1 MTFLNPTLALIGLAC
16 VAVPI
21 IIHILMR
28 RRRKPVAWGA
38 MRFLLEAYKKQR
50 RRLNLEQILL
60 LAARCLLVALL
71 ALALGKPILGAAG
84 LLGNKGPRTLFI
96 LIDNSL
102 ASSARTSDTATA
114 FDAHKSVAE
123 SLLRS
128 LDAGM
133 GDRAALIAL
142 GSPAD
147 PLVMPPTSD
156 IASAL
161 SALRAL
167 KPTDGTA
174 DLPGAVSLLRD
185 LRAAATQTAASSD
198 ELLVVLSD
206 FRSGSADLDAQL
218 RPLTGA
224 TDKPLRL
231 LASEPTSK
239 PLDNI
244 SVLRAEPVSSV
255 LVVPPGEG
263 ERGEERGSTQVRVE
277 LRRSG
282 PAVQTGDSTKLRA
295 RVASPA
301 DLASVAGKEHLV
313 RWKPGEETTSVSM
326 LVDLPPAK
334 SLRAGAVLRVS
345 IDRDAIEGDNTLDR
359 PLEVRDRLIVA
370 LVSPPLAA
378 GRATIDKFSSGD
390 WLSLALEPSD
400 DGSLRSRKSG
410 DMTIRVI
417 DPARDLADARGG
429 ALGVLAGSDVVVL
442 ARPDLVDAVG
452 WRRVAASADAGAV
465 VFIAAPPTTNVQT
478 WGDLMTESLG
488 LEWTVA
494 RESRALAEPKPL
506 ASDRPT
512 TIFDMLAGIAG
523 ELADLARPVR
533 VFRVLE
539 PTAKPGAF
547 EPLLT
552 LDDGTPLLIASTR
565 GRQSKPATDANA
577 GTPSANESTTRGLI
591 LYLAAAPDL
600 AWTDLPAK
608 PLMVPLMQE
617 LVRQGMGRAIGTR
630 TALAG
635 QPALLPTG
643 AAELVS
649 LNSESSATL
658 PADPSGRVLAPLRS
672 RGLWQLRGSGG
683 TRAGLLAV
691 NADTKAARTEP
702 RSKDDLAKWLAPVAK
717 VEWLPPTGEINTTD
731 PQQPN
736 AIASVLERQKDLP
749 PISLP
754 LLIAAG
760 VIALAELVMARLFS
774 HAKIDDFEDAAP
786 STPAA
791 AMDPR
796 EVRSAA

>member
-1 MTFLNPTLALIGLAC
+1 MTFLNPTLAMIGLAC

-60 LAARCLLVALL
+60 LAARCLLIALL

-84 LLGNKGPRTLFI
+84 LLGNEGPRNLFI

-102 ASSARTSDTATA
+102 ASSARPSDAAAA

-128 LDAGM
+128 LDAGV

-156 IASAL
+156 IASVL

-174 DLPGAVSLLRD
+174 DFPGALGLLRD
-185 LRAAATQTAASSD
+185 LLASAPADSPRD
-198 ELLVVLSD
+198 ALLVVLSD
-206 FRSGSADLDAQL
+206 FRAGSTDLDTQL
-218 RPLTGA
+218 RALVNA

-231 LASEPTSK
+231 IASEPTTK
-239 PLDNI
+239 LLDNVSI
-244 SVLRAEPVSSV
+244 LRAEPVASV
-255 LVVPPGEG
+255 LVVPPNEG
-263 ERGEERGSTQVRVE
+263 EHGEERGSTQVRVE

-282 PAVQTGDSTKLRA
+282 LAVQTGDTTKLRA
-295 RVASPA
+295 RIASPT
-301 DLASVAGKEHLV
+301 DLAAAAGKEHVV
-313 RWKPGEETTSVSM
+313 RWKPGEEVASVSM

-345 IDRDAIEGDNTLDR
+345 IDRDSIEGDNVLDR

-370 LVSPPLAA
+370 LVAPPLAA

-400 DGSLRSRKSG
+400 DGSLRARRSG

-429 ALGVLAGSDVVVL
+429 SLGVLAGSDVVVL

-452 WRRVAASADAGAV
+452 WRRVAAAADTGAV
-465 VFIAAPPTTNVQT
+465 VLVTAPPTTNVQT
-478 WGDLMTESLG
+478 WGDMMSESLG
-488 LEWTVA
+488 LEWSIA
-494 RESRALAEPKPL
+494 RESRAFPEPKPL
-506 ASDRPT
+506 AGDRPT
-512 TIFDMLAGIAG
+512 TTFDMLAGIAG
-523 ELADLARPVR
+523 ELDELSRPVR

-539 PTAKPGAF
+539 PTSKPGAF

-565 GRQSKPATDANA
+565 GPNSKHAAENIS
-577 GTPSANESTTRGLI
+577 TPSAPTTRGLV

-600 AWTDLPAK
+600 TWTDLPAK

-630 TALAG
+630 TTFAG

-643 AAELVS
+643 AIELVS
-649 LNSESSATL
+649 ISAESSATL

-683 TRAGLLAV
+683 TRAGFLAV
-691 NADTKAARTEP
+691 NADTKASRTEP
-702 RSKDDLAKWLAPVAK
+702 RSKEDVAKWLVPVAT
-717 VEWLPPTGEINTTD
+717 VEWLPPTGEIITTD
-731 PQQPN
+731 PQQPSALAN
-736 AIASVLERQKDLP
+736 VMDRQKDVP

-760 VIALAELVMARLFS
+760 IIALAELAMARFFS

-786 STPAA
+786 STPAS
-791 AMDPR
+791 AMDASQAR
-796 EVRSAA
+796 TAA

>member
-1 MTFLNPTLALIGLAC
+1 MTFLNPTLALFGLAC

-128 LDAGM
+128 LDASL

-142 GSPAD
+142 GAPAD

-174 DLPGAVSLLRD
+174 DVPGAISLLRD
-185 LRAAATQTAASSD
+185 LRATAQTTAPSD

-206 FRSGSADLDAQL
+206 FRTGSADLDAPL
-218 RPLTGA
+218 RPLTSA

-231 LASEPTSK
+231 LASEPTAK
-239 PLDNI
+239 LLDNI
-244 SVLRAEPVSSV
+244 SILRAEPVSSV
-255 LVVPPGEG
+255 LVVPPDEG
-263 ERGEERGSTQVRVE
+263 ARGEVRGSTQVRVE

-282 PAVQTGDSTKLRA
+282 LAVQTGDSTKLRA
-295 RVASPA
+295 RIASPA

-370 LVSPPLAA
+370 LVSPPLSA
-378 GRATIDKFSSGD
+378 GRATVDKFSSGD

-452 WRRVAASADAGAV
+452 WRRVAAAADAGAV
-465 VFIAAPPTTNVQT
+465 VFITAPPTTNVQT
-478 WGDLMTESLG
+478 WGDTMSESLG
-488 LEWTVA
+488 LEWSIA
-494 RESRALAEPKPL
+494 RESRALAEPKQL

-512 TIFDMLAGIAG
+512 TTPTNTLDMLAGIAG

-552 LDDGTPLLIASTR
+552 LDDGTPLLIASAR
-565 GRQSKPATDANA
+565 GPHTKPTTDASNSPPA
-577 GTPSANESTTRGLI
+577 IATRGLI

-643 AAELVS
+643 AVELVS
-649 LNSESSATL
+649 LNAESSATL

-691 NADTKAARTEP
+691 NADTKASRTDP
-702 RSKDDLAKWLAPVAK
+702 RAKDDLAKWLAPVAK
-717 VEWLPPTGEINTTD
+717 IEWLPPTGEINTTD

-754 LLIAAG
+754 LLIVAG

-791 AMDPR
+791 AIDTR
-796 EVRSAA
+796 DARSAA